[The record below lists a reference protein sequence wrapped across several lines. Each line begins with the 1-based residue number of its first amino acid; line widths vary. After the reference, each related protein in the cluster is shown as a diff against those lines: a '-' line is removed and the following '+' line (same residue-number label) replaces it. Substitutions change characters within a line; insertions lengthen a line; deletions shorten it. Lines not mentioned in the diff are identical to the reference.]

1 MDLGLKGKA
10 FLVTGGSDGLG
21 FATASSLVTEGADV
35 TICARNSERLD
46 DAVHSLCALGGGSA
60 VGVRADVT
68 TAADLDALVEQ
79 THTQWGRLDGL
90 VNSAGAH
97 SGGAFEEITDDAWHA
112 DFDLKFLAAVRASRA
127 AIPYLK
133 ESKGVIL
140 NVLSTGARAPG
151 AGGGMPSSP
160 LRAAGLSLTKALAGE
175 FGPDGVRVVAMLVG
189 IIRSGQIVRPAME
202 AGRDVEE
209 YLAKVADRMKIP
221 LGRVGEPH
229 EFGDTAA
236 FLLSPRAGYLTG
248 TAVHVDGGFCPVI

>member
-68 TAADLDALVEQ
+68 IAADLDALVEQ

-127 AIPYLK
+127 AVPYLK

-189 IIRSGQIVRPAME
+189 IIRSGQIMRPAVE
-202 AGRDVEE
+202 AGRDVDE

-221 LGRVGEPH
+221 LGRVGEPR

>member
-68 TAADLDALVEQ
+68 IAADLDALVEQ

-127 AIPYLK
+127 AVPYLK

>member
-35 TICARNSERLD
+35 TICGRNPERLD
-46 DAVHSLCALGGGSA
+46 DAVRSLRALGGGSA

-68 TAADLDALVEQ
+68 VAADLNALIEQ
-79 THTQWGRLDGL
+79 THAQWGRLDGL
-90 VNSAGAH
+90 VNSAGVH
-97 SGGAFEEITDDAWHA
+97 SGGAFEEITDDAWHN

-127 AIPYLK
+127 AVPYLK

-160 LRAAGLSLTKALAGE
+160 LRAAGLSLTKALANE
-175 FGPDGVRVVAMLVG
+175 FGPSGVRVVAMLVG